1 MRITPLDI
9 RRQEFKKSMRGFDPD
24 EVSAFLNTVAE
35 EYEAALNDNK
45 GLREHIVNLK
55 ARVDEFK
62 SMETNLRN
70 TLLTAQ
76 QLTSDAKE
84 NARHEAGLILR
95 EAEVEA
101 EKASENIRSHTRQL
115 RREILEL
122 KKQKDNYLTRLKT
135 LIENHREMINGFED
149 DFAQSDQEIENLES
163 RIKEDSRKSVQHRR
177 MSREKITEK
186 FSRKLE
192 EKRVE
197 EENTE
202 PRGEEAEGKSAP
214 QGPLGAGEKDDLSP
228 RTSDE
233 ERSLQSSAE
242 ADFSNP
248 ENPAAEADGDMD
260 IIEARLNNLNRDEF
274 QQNSD
279 EADSAENEDVEGENS
294 ESDQWDNYEVRK
306 KETDWKNYEISS
318 EDNSAEDGV
327 EEALSGLTEESGQSE
342 HESAGRDD
350 KEGLSAYA
358 EEESAEAESGV
369 DETRDNPQGQGRQ
382 QSEGYEMKQ
391 ESKETGEENS
401 GEQPENGLNSE
412 EEADEDGTWSMDRLK
427 ENVTNIGKQDS

>member
-24 EVSAFLNTVAE
+24 EVYAFLNTVAE
-35 EYEAALNDNK
+35 EYEAALTDNK

-76 QLTSDAKE
+76 KLTSDAKE

-135 LIENHREMINGFED
+135 LIENHREMIKGFED
-149 DFAQSDQEIENLES
+149 DFAQSDEEIANLES

-186 FSRKLE
+186 FARKPA
-192 EKRVE
+192 EKEVE
-197 EENTE
+197 EENAESPGSET
-202 PRGEEAEGKSAP
+202 GEKRVPQDSGGAREKDNISRQKTGDERPSQSPAETGLPEHEAERDIEES
-214 QGPLGAGEKDDLSP
+214 PLE
-228 RTSDE
+228 
-233 ERSLQSSAE
+233 
-242 ADFSNP
+242 
-248 ENPAAEADGDMD
+248 
-260 IIEARLNNLNRDEF
+260 NLNADEF
-274 QQNSD
+274 QQDSD
-279 EADSAENEDVEGENS
+279 EAVSADEVDVEAEKT
-294 ESDQWDNYEVRK
+294 ESDEWGDYEVRK
-306 KETDWKNYEISS
+306 QETDWENYEISS
-318 EDNSAEDGV
+318 EDDSVEDGF
-327 EEALSGLTEESGQSE
+327 EEALSGLTEETGQRE
-342 HESAGRDD
+342 HESDVSDD
-350 KEGLSAYA
+350 REGLSAYA
-358 EEESAEAESGV
+358 ESESNEAESSA
-369 DETRDNPQGQGRQ
+369 EESRDNPQGEQ
-382 QSEGYEMKQ
+382 QSERYQMTKEG
-391 ESKETGEENS
+391 KETGEEDRA
-401 GEQPENGLNSE
+401 GQPDGGPDSE
-412 EEADEDGTWSMDRLK
+412 EKADEDGGTWSMDRLK